1 MPKQSDGGTVSIAA
15 LLLNIKTSVNT
26 YASRLKLV
34 DNDLVNKKTNYNR
47 QTQKVTDTLEDGDD
61 EGLALLIPNIQDTTT
76 LVQKRT
82 EIKTNHPITG
92 VTERPLSRS
101 IEQRYLTAMKAL
113 QFGKSSSSEIL
124 LISR

>member
-61 EGLALLIPNIQDTTT
+61 EGLALLIPNILDTTT

-82 EIKTNHPITG
+82 EITNHPITG